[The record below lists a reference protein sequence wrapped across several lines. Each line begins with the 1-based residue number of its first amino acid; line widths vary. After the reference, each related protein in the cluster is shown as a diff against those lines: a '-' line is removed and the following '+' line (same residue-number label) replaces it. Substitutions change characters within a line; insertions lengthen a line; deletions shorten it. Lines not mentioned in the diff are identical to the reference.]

1 MRRLTS
7 RLVCV
12 CATSVVLAWVVGAP
26 ADENAVVVTV
36 YPDKDGTIADGG
48 IHGTF
53 DGVPDVADWYFYSAG
68 FQGAITLTSSL
79 EQRLVW
85 EYDLSTLGFAAPVSA
100 SLTFTLRGAPRWPI
114 TDTDIYI
121 YSYPAD
127 LLERLDD
134 FSSEPAVLEDFVSV
148 TSYQE
153 PTEYV
158 ISVTD
163 VVNDALQS
171 GANMVAFRF
180 QVNPD
185 TPHSVNQVFLDALD
199 SDPATKPFISVE
211 DRAPGDVTDDGIVD
225 LFDYMSF
232 YACMDGPGSTAE
244 GDCIAFDLNYDEFV
258 DLLDFKLLHSYFS
271 SL

>member
-1 MRRLTS
+1 M
-7 RLVCV
+7 
-12 CATSVVLAWVVGAP
+12 GAP
-26 ADENAVVVTV
+26 ANQNALVVTV
-36 YPDKDGTIADGG
+36 YSDKDGTIADGG

-53 DGVPDVADWYFYSAG
+53 DGIPDKADWYFYGAG

-85 EYDLSTLGFAAPVSA
+85 EYDLSTLGFAPPVSA

-114 TDTDIYI
+114 TDTDIHI

-127 LLERLDD
+127 LRETLGD
-134 FSSEPAVLEDFVSV
+134 FSSGPAVLQDSVSIR
-148 TSYQE
+148 SYQE
-153 PTEYV
+153 PTEFV

-163 VVNDALQS
+163 AVNDALQS

-185 TPHSVNQVFLDALD
+185 TPHSVNQAFLDAVD

-211 DRAPGDVTDDGIVD
+211 DRAPGDVTEDGIVD
-225 LFDYMSF
+225 LFDYMLF
-232 YACMDGPGSTAE
+232 YACMDGPGSTAA
-244 GDCIAFDLNYDEFV
+244 GDCVAFDLNYDGFV